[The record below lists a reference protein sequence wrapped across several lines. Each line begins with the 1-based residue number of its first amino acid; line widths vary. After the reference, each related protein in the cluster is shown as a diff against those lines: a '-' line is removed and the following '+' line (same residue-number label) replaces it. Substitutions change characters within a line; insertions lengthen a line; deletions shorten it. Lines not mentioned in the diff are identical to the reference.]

1 MLPCFVCYLVLVTTG
16 LEMNDISDVVGL
28 VSHIPQDE
36 FCFANLTRNGP
47 FPRFYAP
54 LNRVNFDFRMA
65 SLRDDLREADR
76 NYEVDL
82 IKALHQYRQMAEKVK
97 NLYCVTGYRLFVRK
111 IQDSLYDCWDQLG
124 LHLEMAKEEKLL
136 NDFEVP
142 IRMRSFA

>member
-1 MLPCFVCYLVLVTTG
+1 
-16 LEMNDISDVVGL
+16 MNDISDVVGL

-36 FCFANLTRNGP
+36 FCFPNLTRNGP

-54 LNRVNFDFRMA
+54 LNPVNFHFRMA
-65 SLRDDLREADR
+65 SLRDDLRQADWM
-76 NYEVDL
+76 YDEVDV
-82 IKALHQYRQMAEKVK
+82 IRALHMYRQMAEKVK
-97 NLYCVTGYRLFVRK
+97 NLYCVTGYPQFVRK